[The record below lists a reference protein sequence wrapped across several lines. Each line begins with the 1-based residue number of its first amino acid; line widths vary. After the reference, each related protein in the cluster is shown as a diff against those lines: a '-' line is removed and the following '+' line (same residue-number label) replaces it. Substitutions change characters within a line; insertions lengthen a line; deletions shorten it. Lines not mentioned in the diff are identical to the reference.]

1 MTSPSST
8 EASSAAPTEYKRCF
22 ACNEDL
28 PEATCVW
35 CACPRKKG
43 NLAETQFC
51 RSCAQTGRAICPC
64 GHRVQLEELRTPPD
78 HFKMHLQE
86 RNMLPLEDQ
95 CSIDTAGALLV
106 VLESIRTCSFRYRF
120 YATLPE
126 AQEQLETYTG
136 VVYKF
141 DKDRCRLTGEI
152 DCSLGDRF
160 DLRVPST
167 WRCAWAVSMI
177 RWNTGLLNCHFLSCH
192 EQPLS
197 ERLMRRGIMPGD
209 AADNAL
215 GIGCMMEAKYV
226 LVTKEGTWYYFYG
239 FRTEPEAVHAMLK
252 WFFTDS
258 IVFAVDVTKG
268 DLVEEVR
275 SRWFGLESIKIK
287 TRPLMR
293 A

>member
-1 MTSPSST
+1 M
-8 EASSAAPTEYKRCF
+8 
-22 ACNEDL
+22 
-28 PEATCVW
+28 
-35 CACPRKKG
+35 
-43 NLAETQFC
+43 
-51 RSCAQTGRAICPC
+51 
-64 GHRVQLEELRTPPD
+64 ELRTPPD

-86 RNMLPLEDQ
+86 RNILPLEDQ

-141 DKDRCRLTGEI
+141 DKDRCRLTGET
-152 DCSLGDRF
+152 DCSPGDRF

-192 EQPLS
+192 AQPLS

-215 GIGCMMEAKYV
+215 EIGGMMEANYI

-239 FRTEPEAVHAMLK
+239 FRTESEAVHAMLE

-275 SRWFGLESIKIK
+275 SRCMKWSAYEMAASKCWITCYSFRVACPECLIRGKSSGSISDSARTESGPWFPASFSDSWILVWDSLCFLG
-287 TRPLMR
+287 
-293 A
+293 